1 MMGGENTPEQTEE
14 NKAVFDSLMLN
25 GSQST
30 ILVSSS
36 IMDGKESVM
45 TYNPIMTKI
54 TESDEIIQFTL
65 ALNFGNGLV
74 DFTITLNSDGS
85 IL

>member
-1 MMGGENTPEQTEE
+1 
-14 NKAVFDSLMLN
+14 
-25 GSQST
+25 
-30 ILVSSS
+30 
-36 IMDGKESVM
+36 MDGKESVM

-65 ALNFGNGLV
+65 ALNFGDGLV